1 VRKGGKK
8 NLDIN
13 LMFVCK
19 PNVGLL
25 SVIVGQM
32 ILLYVKGYSY
42 LVCMYNKDDK
52 IIGCVF
58 M

>member
-1 VRKGGKK
+1 
-8 NLDIN
+8 
-13 LMFVCK
+13 MFVCK

-25 SVIVGQM
+25 NVIVGQM

-58 M
+58 MWSK